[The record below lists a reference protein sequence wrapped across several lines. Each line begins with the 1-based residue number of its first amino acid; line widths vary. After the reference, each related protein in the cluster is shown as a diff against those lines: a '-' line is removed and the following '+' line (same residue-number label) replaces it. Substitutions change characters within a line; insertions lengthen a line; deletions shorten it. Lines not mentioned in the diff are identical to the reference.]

1 MAPRGRGLRK
11 SLHSPEQRALCE
23 LLAQARD
30 KAGLTQSRLARRLG
44 KPQSFVAKYEG
55 GERRL
60 DVLELLHILVA
71 IGTDPM
77 RFMKALISRI
87 A

>member
-60 DVLELLHILVA
+60 DVVEFLGVAQA
-71 IGTDPM
+71 IGADPV
-77 RFMKALISRI
+77 RILRALQKLKL
-87 A
+87 

>member
-23 LLAQARD
+23 LLVQARD

-60 DVLELLHILVA
+60 DILELLQILGTT
-71 IGTDPM
+71 GTDPM
-77 RFMKALISRI
+77 RFMKALIRRI
-87 A
+87 G